1 MLRRCFRSSRCAS
14 RRAVAAWICAI
25 RDVKRGR
32 RQREHTHPKKKGKER
47 GKRKERRKRK
57 KKKPA
62 KNTTRR
68 RIGRVECGNRAVVE
82 GVAGSPEWAVEHTM
96 RNRGSKNRR
105 YAELQY
111 STGGDELFSNP
122 SKKIPLRRRQRW
134 TARKAKE
141 YEKEGSRGLDIMSE
155 TENARAL
162 AVEDGYTDR
171 QATKY
176 ISFFFAVMKSRD
188 GE

>member
-1 MLRRCFRSSRCAS
+1 MSYFQ
-14 RRAVAAWICAI
+14 IH
-25 RDVKRGR
+25 
-32 RQREHTHPKKKGKER
+32 QKKYHCVDD
-47 GKRKERRKRK
+47 
-57 KKKPA
+57 
-62 KNTTRR
+62 N
-68 RIGRVECGNRAVVE
+68 
-82 GVAGSPEWAVEHTM
+82 
-96 RNRGSKNRR
+96 
-105 YAELQY
+105 
-111 STGGDELFSNP
+111 GG
-122 SKKIPLRRRQRW
+122 Q
-134 TARKAKE
+134 ARKAKE